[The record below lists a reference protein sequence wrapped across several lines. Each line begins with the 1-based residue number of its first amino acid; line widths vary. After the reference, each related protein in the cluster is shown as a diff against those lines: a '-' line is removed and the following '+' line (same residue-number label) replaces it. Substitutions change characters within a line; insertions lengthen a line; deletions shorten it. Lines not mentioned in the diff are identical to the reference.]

1 MPHFDPS
8 DISNWAD
15 LPDANHQLP
24 ELIRRLILA
33 TVPQLSRLDIP
44 SGSAV
49 WQEGW
54 DGLLTATTGN
64 AWVPDCASAWEFG
77 CENRAT
83 SKANKD
89 YRKRTDDPQEDVE
102 IASATF
108 VFVTPRKW
116 RDKKKW
122 VRQRQVEGKWA
133 DVRAFDASDLAT
145 WLEQAPAVAT
155 WFARLTGKLPA
166 DGYTTLGEWWE
177 NWSTV
182 SRPNI
187 SPALV
192 LAGRPESADKVAEV
206 AQQTPTH
213 YYVQGQTREEAIA
226 FVAASALNS
235 GDAWGATLLSKA
247 LVVKSED
254 AWNSLVTHALPL
266 VLIRAFGGNVSP
278 QVATNRGHHV
288 ITPLHASDDTM
299 GDGIA
304 LPRLGRDETITALT
318 EMDLSEIRARALARK
333 TVRSLPII
341 RRFLIDEAG
350 GPMPGWASVDAQNPL
365 PALILIGQWDED
377 SEHDRAVVAQ
387 VTGHHYEEV
396 VRELALLAQAEDSP
410 LTKIG
415 SRWRFLSH
423 EEAWHLLAPR
433 LTSTDIDRFQEA
445 ATAILKAESPEFE
458 MPIGERYLA
467 NIHDKVVSHSGV
479 LRAGI
484 ARALALMGSQGD
496 RARNVEGASYL
507 PERILRSVLADN
519 EAWQIWATLDRH
531 LATLAEAAPEAI
543 LSAIEESL
551 IATQS
556 TFGDLFAQEGDP
568 LFGGSSH
575 TGLIW
580 ALERL
585 AWSPDY
591 FARVATVLARL
602 ALIDPG
608 GRVSNRPAESLTMM
622 FLPWLRV
629 SECSDADRLET
640 LETLLNRQP
649 VQGWKIVVNAY
660 PTGFATAVRREPP
673 SWRPW
678 AQDGATTPNRGDFDA
693 FVDGMEQLL
702 LEHVGDDVARWV
714 DTVGIIS
721 SLTPG
726 ARARASEL
734 LAQRAGA
741 IREHPDS
748 VAIWT
753 ALREKLNR
761 HRGFP
766 DAEWA
771 MPAVD
776 LEPLAAV
783 YQQLTPDDPVAAY
796 GWLFDGWPH
805 PPEGTE
811 HSDIE
816 GHFAKI
822 DTDRQSAIA
831 AAYESGG
838 IEAILSIA
846 KSAQQPEEVGR
857 AFTIGI
863 GTDPALA
870 LAVKYAG
877 SDDGSLRMMARGV
890 LWAVFRQSGW
900 VMLDD
905 AIARLKADEAQP
917 QALAV
922 VFLAAPAV
930 QDTWRRLAEETPEV
944 QRCYWELLNPWQ
956 APRDGETEVDFV
968 AEQLLTVRRSPTVS
982 EWAAHMPVDYEI
994 AIRTLEQLPVDLAA
1008 VVEPESVPNG
1018 FIYDIVRLFEK
1029 LDESDA
1035 VGDDIIARLEWQL
1048 ASALPHFVSALLNG
1062 GRANLS
1068 LYREIT
1074 REPALFADLVA
1085 LSYRRSDGQS
1095 EAAPDEQAA
1104 QVSTEILTQIIFGE
1118 GEVPGK
1124 TKDGTVDYEML
1135 SAWVNEARRLCSE
1148 RGRAG
1153 ICDNFIGYLLA
1164 KAPAG
1169 ADSVR
1174 PCEAVRDLLDSIGSL
1189 SVGDGFMAGTH
1200 NLRGITTRGAFEG
1213 GHQERTLADEYREQ
1227 AAMIASK
1234 WPYTASLL
1242 RRVADSYQHEARR
1255 NDREADEID
1264 QFGF

>member
-44 SGSAV
+44 GGSAV

-64 AWVPDCASAWEFG
+64 AWVPDGASAWEFG
-77 CENRAT
+77 CEKRPT
-83 SKANKD
+83 SKANTD
-89 YRKRTDDPQEDVE
+89 YRKRTDPPQEDVE
-102 IASATF
+102 IASTTF

-116 RDKKKW
+116 RNKRKW
-122 VRQRQVEGKWA
+122 VRQCRSEGKWA

-145 WLEQAPAVAT
+145 WLEQTPAVAT
-155 WFARLTGKLPA
+155 WFARLIGKLSA

-192 LAGRPESADKVAEV
+192 LAGRQENADKVAEV
-206 AQQTPTH
+206 AQETPTH

-235 GDAWGATLLSKA
+235 GDPWGATLLSTA

-254 AWNSLVTHALPL
+254 AWNSLVTHTLPL
-266 VLIRAFGGNVSP
+266 VLIRAFGGHVSP
-278 QVATNRGHHV
+278 QVAINRGHHV
-288 ITPLHASDDTM
+288 ITPLHANEDTM
-299 GDGIA
+299 GDGVA
-304 LPRLGRDETITALT
+304 LLRLGRDETITALT
-318 EMDLSEIRARALARK
+318 EMGMSETRARALARK
-333 TVRSLPII
+333 TVRKLPII
-341 RRFLIDEAG
+341 RRFLIEETG
-350 GPMPGWASVDAQNPL
+350 GPVPSWASVEAHNPL
-365 PALILIGQWDED
+365 PSIIMIGQWDED
-377 SEHDRAVVAQ
+377 NEHDREVVVQ
-387 VTGHHYEEV
+387 VTGRQYEEV
-396 VRELALLAQAEDSP
+396 VRELALLARAEDSP

-433 LTSTDIDRFQEA
+433 LTSAEVDRFQEA
-445 ATAILKAESPEFE
+445 ATAILKAESPEFD
-458 MPIGERYLA
+458 MPVGERYLA
-467 NIHDKVVSHSGV
+467 NIHDKVVPHSGV
-479 LRAGI
+479 LRDGI
-484 ARALALMGSQGD
+484 ARTLALAGSQGD
-496 RARNVEGASYL
+496 RAKNVEDVSYL

-519 EAWQIWATLDRH
+519 KGWKIWATLDRH

-551 IATQS
+551 ITTQS
-556 TFGDLFAQEGDP
+556 SFGDLFAQEGDP

-591 FARVATVLARL
+591 FSRVATVLARL

-608 GRVSNRPAESLTMM
+608 GRISNRPAESLTMM

-629 SECSDADRLET
+629 SECSDAHRLET
-640 LETLLNRQP
+640 LETLLNRHP
-649 VQGWKIVVNAY
+649 VQGWKVVVNAY

-678 AQDGATTPNRGDFDA
+678 AQDGATTPNRGEFDA

-702 LEHVGDDVARWV
+702 LEHVGDNVARWV
-714 DTVGIIS
+714 DTIRIIS
-721 SLTPG
+721 SLKPA
-726 ARARASEL
+726 ARQRATEL

-741 IREHPDS
+741 IREYPGS
-748 VAIWT
+748 VEIWT

-771 MPAVD
+771 MSAAD
-776 LEPLAAV
+776 LEPLAAI
-783 YQQLTPDDPVAAY
+783 YQQLRPDDPVEAY

-816 GHFAKI
+816 AHFAKI
-822 DTDRQSAIA
+822 DADRQSAIA

-838 IEAILSIA
+838 TGAILSIA
-846 KSAQQPEEVGR
+846 ESAQQPEEVGR

-863 GTDPALA
+863 GLEPALA
-870 LAVKYAG
+870 LAVDHAG
-877 SDDGSLRMMARGV
+877 SANGSLRMMARGV
-890 LWAVFRQSGW
+890 FWATFRQSGW
-900 VMLDD
+900 TMLDD
-905 AIARLKADEAQP
+905 AIAMLRASDAQP

-930 QDTWRRLAEETPEV
+930 KDTWQRLADEAPEV

-956 APRDGETEVDFV
+956 ASRDGETEVDLV
-968 AEQLLTVRRSPTVS
+968 AEQLLTVGRSPTVS
-982 EWAAHMPVDYEI
+982 EWAAHMPVDHEI

-1008 VVEPESVPNG
+1008 EVEPESVPNG

-1035 VGDDIIARLEWQL
+1035 VGDDVIARLEWQL
-1048 ASALPHFVSALLNG
+1048 ASALPHFVSALING

-1074 REPALFADLVA
+1074 REPALFADLIA
-1085 LSYRRSDGQS
+1085 LAYKRSDGQI
-1095 EAAPDEQAA
+1095 EAASDEQAA
-1104 QVSTEILTQIIFGE
+1104 QVSTEILTEIILGE

-1124 TKDGTVDYEML
+1124 TKDGTVDYEIL

-1148 RGRAG
+1148 RGRSG
-1153 ICDNFIGYLLA
+1153 VCDNFIGYLLA

-1169 ADSVR
+1169 ADGVR

-1227 AAMIASK
+1227 AVTIASK